1 MQNCIVSRM
10 LRTKNMN
17 TPKVQMKNTP
27 METVQIQ
34 LAHLTNPNNKIKYQI
49 QMTAKFSYKWQ
60 I

>member
-1 MQNCIVSRM
+1 M

-34 LAHLTNPNNKIKYQI
+34 LANLTNPNNKIKYQI
-49 QMTAKFSYKWQ
+49 QMTAKFSYK
-60 I
+60 